1 MAADFLIRPDNKSLW
16 FGTTNFSTYGALP
29 NYEVSL
35 AAQPVAPLDLGERS
49 DDGAPV
55 GRMGSTLENPKQTG
69 QQPDQDAGV
78 PGASSTYTS
87 LGPLSHA
94 GSPQGNAAH
103 SGAASDLGHAA
114 AGAPS
119 FSAVPGAQH
128 DTMPETASTPT
139 GASLS
144 PATTL
149 QPTAAPLGDG
159 SSSVFAVASGGLAHL
174 GPLGITSP
182 LHTIELTGS
191 GLLDPALGSLHDTLG
206 TLGTIQSTALTGV
219 FGEVLSRTDDAVT
232 GLTGA
237 LSNLPAV
244 GDTLHGA
251 LGQVNLGAVQGT
263 LQDVVQAV
271 NTSAVGEGL
280 QGATASLSAVTE
292 AAQDLVSPAMT
303 PLLEA
308 AAIAVQTV
316 AAAPVVQQT
325 ADALSPVTDT
335 AQDAVAPLAEA
346 AGDVVESAVPA
357 PVSEAAGA
365 VPGVS
370 ELDEVVSQ
378 QAVLTTDA
386 LTAPSANTSVNTAA
400 SDADDQPF
408 GGTDPAGGISTLV
421 DMVSSSEI
429 FAVSS
434 PDTPEP
440 AVSVGSAIDDL
451 IGADIV
457 PVLDPHHDDGD
468 LITHHD
474 LGIGL

>member
-103 SGAASDLGHAA
+103 SGAASDLGHAG

-144 PATTL
+144 PATAL

-159 SSSVFAVASGGLAHL
+159 SSSVFAVVSGGLAHL
-174 GPLGITSP
+174 GLSGVALP
-182 LHTIELTGS
+182 LHTTNLTGS
-191 GLLDPALGSLHDTLG
+191 GLLDTALGSLQGALG
-206 TLGTIQSTALTGV
+206 TVQSTALTGV

-251 LGQVNLGAVQGT
+251 LGQVNLGAVQGV

-271 NTSAVGEGL
+271 NTSAIGEGL

-308 AAIAVQTV
+308 AADAVQTV